1 VADLSAV
8 DREASGRLT
17 ALRTTNL
24 SDRVANA
31 IVDAIA
37 TGMLKPGQRLI
48 ETEIAADLGVSR
60 LPVREAFKTLA
71 TQGIVELNLHR
82 GARISPIGD
91 DRVASVRTV
100 RTALEQLAFGKA
112 AAAYKGDPTGLKALD
127 SIIAAMKHAEER
139 SDLHALNRLDIE
151 FHRCIVNAARDPFLS
166 ALWEALAHHL
176 RIVFAWEVKALPRP
190 IPYVSVHMEIR
201 YALGRGDRDELE
213 TLVARHI
220 AGQSRIDGAP
230 VRGRTSRSKGRK

>member
-1 VADLSAV
+1 MADLSAV

-100 RTALEQLAFGKA
+100 RTAL
-112 AAAYKGDPTGLKALD
+112 
-127 SIIAAMKHAEER
+127 
-139 SDLHALNRLDIE
+139 
-151 FHRCIVNAARDPFLS
+151 
-166 ALWEALAHHL
+166 
-176 RIVFAWEVKALPRP
+176 
-190 IPYVSVHMEIR
+190 
-201 YALGRGDRDELE
+201 
-213 TLVARHI
+213 
-220 AGQSRIDGAP
+220 AGN
-230 VRGRTSRSKGRK
+230 